1 MRYRFPPVVIL
12 LAASLFVSAEG
23 PIHSSVAN
31 ATDPT
36 GLVVHE
42 WGTFTS
48 VAGQDGFA
56 EEWVPPQGPRD
67 LPCFVGRLPSN
78 IKGWMPATVRMETP
92 VIYFYSPEDKT
103 VDVRVR
109 FRQGLITEWYPR
121 ASVTPGSIQVQALK
135 NPALEGT
142 IAWNQVK
149 VMPRTADDYPVESGA
164 NHYYA
169 ARNTDASPLQAGDQR
184 EKFLF
189 YRGIGNFALPL
200 GAMMAADG
208 RVLVNAAPRTFSGRR
223 DPVREPERVSGL
235 SNCPQLRRAGCD
247 RAADAGRASVE
258 RARRARAHARR
269 QRAVRQ
275 GGGRDGRDVAR
286 FVVRG
291 WAASLLHRAAPLDR

>member
-121 ASVTPGSIQVQALK
+121 AERDARQHPGAGAEESCARGNDRVEPGKGDAAYGGRLSGRERRESLLRGAQHGCVASTGWR
-135 NPALEGT
+135 PAREVPLLSRDWQLR
-142 IAWNQVK
+142 A
-149 VMPRTADDYPVESGA
+149 
-164 NHYYA
+164 A
-169 ARNTDASPLQAGDQR
+169 ARRHDGCGWPCARQRRAG
-184 EKFLF
+184 
-189 YRGIGNFALPL
+189 N
-200 GAMMAADG
+200 
-208 RVLVNAAPRTFSGRR
+208 FSGRR

-247 RAADAGRASVE
+247 RTADDGRAAVE
-258 RARRARAHARR
+258 RARCARAHARR
-269 QRAVRQ
+269 PRAVRQ